1 MSCHFHNIMTYSIT
15 ISITY
20 LGVEVFS
27 MTKYIYAFDE
37 GQKSM
42 KDLLGGKGANLAEMK
57 RLGLPVPDGFTL
69 TTEACIEYLKHDLKL
84 PEALMDQLETQLEAF
99 SQRTGKSFSSN
110 EQLLLVSVRSG
121 AKISMPGM
129 MDTILNLGLND
140 ENVEKLSEKTND
152 CRFAYDCYR
161 RLLQMFGQ
169 VVYNIPM
176 ASFDT
181 YFEEYKQQHSYQNDA
196 DIPAEGLQEIC
207 NYFKEVYL
215 NEVYKP
221 FPQKPL
227 EQLTEAIEA
236 VFKSWDNDRARV
248 YRQLNEIPHDIGTAV
263 NIQEMVFGNS
273 GERSGTG
280 VAFTRNPVTGDA
292 KLFGEYLLNAQ
303 GEDVVAGIRTPK
315 DIETLKNQ
323 MPHVHQQFLEVSQR
337 LETHYKDMQDI
348 EFTIENEQ
356 LYILQTR
363 SGKRTAHAAIHIAVD
378 LVEEG
383 ILTQSEAVMNVEVKS
398 IDQLLHPS
406 FDAQAL
412 QQATI
417 ISKLGL
423 PASPGAASGK
433 IVFSAEEA
441 KIQHEQGERVILM
454 RPETSPEDIEGMI
467 ASEAIVTTH
476 GGMTSHAAVVARGMG
491 KCCVTGCSDLE
502 INVVDKVV
510 KYGTGTLKEG
520 DMISVDGA
528 KGDIYFGEVATMKA
542 ERSHAFEQFMKWSKD
557 IARLDVRMNAETP
570 QDIQAGYQFGATGIG
585 LVRTEHMFFGPERL
599 VEMRRFILSDTRE
612 KRIEALNQIREYQ
625 TEDFE
630 EILRLSGSR
639 PTIIRLLD
647 PPLHEFL
654 PKSEEEKAVVAKQL
668 NVSGRTLTQY
678 IESLEEVNPMLG
690 HRGCRLAIT
699 YPELYIMQTEAII
712 KSALYLKSQGI
723 HCQPEIMIPLV
734 STVSEFTILKNQI
747 NERIETLF
755 EEHGESLHYLI
766 GTMIETPRAC
776 LIAGDLARE
785 CDFFSFGTNDLTQ
798 LTFGF
803 SRDDAGKF
811 IGAYAEQ
818 GILDT
823 DPFQTLDQHGVGQLV
838 KTATEQAKAI
848 NPTIKIGVCGELGG
862 DHKSIQYF
870 NTLDIDYVSCS
881 PFRVS
886 GALLS
891 TAQSEVKGGR
901 LRV

>member
-1 MSCHFHNIMTYSIT
+1 
-15 ISITY
+15 
-20 LGVEVFS
+20 

-69 TTEACIEYLKHDLKL
+69 TTEACIEYLKHGSKV
-84 PEALMDQLETQLEAF
+84 PEALSEQLNSQLAAF
-99 SQRTGKSFSSN
+99 SQRTEKSFSSE

-140 ENVEKLSEKTND
+140 DNVKKLAAKTND
-152 CRFAYDCYR
+152 ARFAYDCYR
-161 RLLQMFGQ
+161 RLLQMFGE
-169 VVYNIPM
+169 VVYGIPM
-176 ASFDT
+176 NAFDT
-181 YFEEYKQQHSYQNDA
+181 YFNAYKTQHEYQNDA

-207 NYFKEVYL
+207 EHFKGVYL
-215 NEVYKP
+215 DEVYKP
-221 FPQKPL
+221 FPQEPFD
-227 EQLTEAIEA
+227 QLTEAIEA

-248 YRQLNEIPHDIGTAV
+248 YRELNEIPHDIGTAV

-280 VAFTRNPVTGDA
+280 VAFTRNPVTGEA

-315 DIETLKNQ
+315 DIESLKDQ
-323 MPHVHQQFLEVSQR
+323 MPHVHQQFVDLSQR

-363 SGKRTAHAAIHIAVD
+363 NGKRTANAAIHIAVD

-383 ILTQSEAVMNVEVKS
+383 VITKEEAVMNVEVKS
-398 IDQLLHPS
+398 IDQLLHPN
-406 FDAQAL
+406 FDKTAL
-412 QQATI
+412 DHASV

-433 IVFSAEEA
+433 IVFSAETA
-441 KIQHEQGERVILM
+441 KIQFEQGESVILM
-454 RPETSPEDIEGMI
+454 RPETSPEDIEGMV

-510 KYGTGTLKEG
+510 NYPGGTLHEG

-528 KGDIYFGEVATMKA
+528 QGDIYVGEVETMKA
-542 ERSHAFEQFMKWSKD
+542 ERSEAFEQFMEWSDGVAK
-557 IARLDVRMNAETP
+557 LDVRMNAETP
-570 QDIQAGYQFGATGIG
+570 QDIQAGYQFGAKGIG

-599 VEMRRFILSDTRE
+599 VEMRRFILSDTQD
-612 KRIEALNQIREYQ
+612 KRIAALNEIKQYQ
-625 TEDFE
+625 RADFE
-630 EILRLSGSR
+630 EILKLSGER

-654 PKSEEEKAVVAKQL
+654 PKSTEEKSSVAGQL
-668 NVSGRTLTQY
+668 NVPVKTLEQY
-678 IESLEEVNPMLG
+678 IENLNEVNPMLG

-699 YPELYIMQTEAII
+699 YPELYVMQVEAIME
-712 KSALYLKSQGI
+712 SALRLKAQGI
-723 HCQPEIMIPLV
+723 DCQPEIMIPLV
-734 STVSEFTILKNQI
+734 STVAEFTTLKTQI
-747 NERIETLF
+747 TERIEVLQK
-755 EEHGESLHYLI
+755 EAGESVNYLI

-776 LIAGDLARE
+776 LIVGDLAKE

-811 IGAYAEQ
+811 IGAYSEQ
-818 GILDT
+818 GIIDI
-823 DPFQTLDQHGVGQLV
+823 DPFQTLDVEGVGQLV
-838 KTATEQAKAI
+838 KVATEQAKAA
-848 NPTIKIGVCGELGG
+848 NPTLKIGVCGELGG

-870 NTLDIDYVSCS
+870 NNLDIDYVSCS
-881 PFRVS
+881 PYRVP

-891 TAQSEVKGGR
+891 TAQSEVEGGR

>member
-1 MSCHFHNIMTYSIT
+1 
-15 ISITY
+15 
-20 LGVEVFS
+20 

-57 RLGLPVPDGFTL
+57 RLGLPVPDGFTI
-69 TTEACIEYLKHDLKL
+69 TTEACIEYLKHGSKV
-84 PEALMDQLETQLEAF
+84 PEALSEQLNSQLAAF
-99 SQRTGKSFSSN
+99 SQRTEKSFSSE

-140 ENVEKLSEKTND
+140 DNVKKLAAKTND
-152 CRFAYDCYR
+152 ARFAYDCYR
-161 RLLQMFGQ
+161 RLLQMFGE
-169 VVYNIPM
+169 VVYGIPM
-176 ASFDT
+176 NAFDT
-181 YFEEYKQQHSYQNDA
+181 YFNAYKTQHEYQNDA

-207 NYFKEVYL
+207 EHFKGVYL
-215 NEVYKP
+215 DEVYKP
-221 FPQKPL
+221 FPQEPFN
-227 EQLTEAIEA
+227 QLTEAIEA

-248 YRQLNEIPHDIGTAV
+248 YRELNEIPHDIGTAV

-280 VAFTRNPVTGDA
+280 VAFTRNPVTGEA

-315 DIETLKNQ
+315 DIESLKDQ
-323 MPHVHQQFLEVSQR
+323 MPHVHQQFVDVSQR

-363 SGKRTAHAAIHIAVD
+363 NGKRTANAAIHIAVD

-383 ILTQSEAVMNVEVKS
+383 VITKEEAVMNVEVKS
-398 IDQLLHPS
+398 IDQLLHPN
-406 FDAQAL
+406 FDKTAL
-412 QQATI
+412 DHASV

-433 IVFSAEEA
+433 IVFSAETA
-441 KIQHEQGERVILM
+441 KIRFEQGESVILM
-454 RPETSPEDIEGMI
+454 RPETSPEDIEGMV

-502 INVVDKVV
+502 INVVDKIVN
-510 KYGTGTLKEG
+510 YPGGTLHEG

-528 KGDIYFGEVATMKA
+528 QGDIYVGEVETMKA
-542 ERSHAFEQFMKWSKD
+542 ERSEAFEQFMEWSDGVAK
-557 IARLDVRMNAETP
+557 LDVRMNAETP
-570 QDIQAGYQFGATGIG
+570 QDIQAGYQFGAKGIG

-599 VEMRRFILSDTRE
+599 VEMRRFILSDTQD
-612 KRIEALNQIREYQ
+612 KRIVALNKIKQYQ
-625 TEDFE
+625 TADFE
-630 EILRLSGSR
+630 EILKLSGER

-654 PKSEEEKAVVAKQL
+654 PKSTEEKSSIAGQL
-668 NVSGRTLTQY
+668 NVPVKTLEQY
-678 IESLEEVNPMLG
+678 IENLNEVNPMLG

-699 YPELYIMQTEAII
+699 YPELYVMQVEAIME
-712 KSALYLKSQGI
+712 SALRLKAQGI
-723 HCQPEIMIPLV
+723 DCQPEIMIPLV
-734 STVSEFTILKNQI
+734 STVAEFTTLKTQI
-747 NERIETLF
+747 TERIEVLQQ
-755 EEHGESLHYLI
+755 EAGESVNYLI

-776 LIAGDLARE
+776 LIAGDLAKE

-811 IGAYAEQ
+811 IGAYSEQ
-818 GILDT
+818 GIIDI
-823 DPFQTLDQHGVGQLV
+823 DPFQTLDIGGVGQLV
-838 KTATEQAKAI
+838 KVATEQAKAA
-848 NPTIKIGVCGELGG
+848 NKTLKIGVCGELGG

-870 NTLDIDYVSCS
+870 NNLDIDYVSCS
-881 PFRVS
+881 PYRVP

-891 TAQSEVKGGR
+891 TAQSEVEGGR

>member
-1 MSCHFHNIMTYSIT
+1 
-15 ISITY
+15 
-20 LGVEVFS
+20 

-69 TTEACIEYLKHDLKL
+69 TTEACIEYLKHGSKV
-84 PEALMDQLETQLEAF
+84 PEALSEQLNSQLAAF
-99 SQRTGKSFSSN
+99 SQRTEKSFSSE

-140 ENVEKLSEKTND
+140 DNVKKLAAKTND
-152 CRFAYDCYR
+152 ARFAYDCYR
-161 RLLQMFGQ
+161 RLLQMFGE
-169 VVYNIPM
+169 VVYGIPM
-176 ASFDT
+176 NAFDT
-181 YFEEYKQQHSYQNDA
+181 YFNAYKTQHEYQNDA

-207 NYFKEVYL
+207 EHFKGVYL
-215 NEVYKP
+215 DEVYKP
-221 FPQKPL
+221 FPQEPFD
-227 EQLTEAIEA
+227 QLTEAIEA

-248 YRQLNEIPHDIGTAV
+248 YRELNEIPHDIGTAV

-280 VAFTRNPVTGDA
+280 VAFTRNPVTGEA

-315 DIETLKNQ
+315 DIESLKDQ
-323 MPHVHQQFLEVSQR
+323 MPHVHQQFVDVSQR

-363 SGKRTAHAAIHIAVD
+363 NGKRTANAAIHIAVD

-383 ILTQSEAVMNVEVKS
+383 VITKEEAVMNVEVKS
-398 IDQLLHPS
+398 IDQLLHPN
-406 FDAQAL
+406 FDKTAL
-412 QQATI
+412 DHASV

-433 IVFSAEEA
+433 IVFSAETA
-441 KIQHEQGERVILM
+441 KIQFEQGESVILM
-454 RPETSPEDIEGMI
+454 RPETSPEDIEGMV

-510 KYGTGTLKEG
+510 NYPGGTLHEG

-528 KGDIYFGEVATMKA
+528 QGDIYVGEVETMKA
-542 ERSHAFEQFMKWSKD
+542 ERSEAFEQFMEWSDGVAK
-557 IARLDVRMNAETP
+557 LDVRMNAETP
-570 QDIQAGYQFGATGIG
+570 QDIQAGYQFGAKGIG

-599 VEMRRFILSDTRE
+599 VEMRRFILSDTQD
-612 KRIEALNQIREYQ
+612 KRIAALNEIKQYQIA
-625 TEDFE
+625 DFE
-630 EILRLSGSR
+630 EILKLSGER

-654 PKSEEEKAVVAKQL
+654 PKSTEEKSSVAGQL
-668 NVSGRTLTQY
+668 HVPVKTLEQY
-678 IESLEEVNPMLG
+678 IENLNEVNPMLG

-699 YPELYIMQTEAII
+699 YPELYVMQVEAIME
-712 KSALYLKSQGI
+712 SALRLKAQGI
-723 HCQPEIMIPLV
+723 DCQPEIMIPLV
-734 STVSEFTILKNQI
+734 STVAEFTTLKTQI
-747 NERIETLF
+747 TERIEVLQQ
-755 EEHGESLHYLI
+755 EAGESVNYLI

-776 LIAGDLARE
+776 LIAGDLAKE

-811 IGAYAEQ
+811 IGAYSEQ
-818 GILDT
+818 GIIDI
-823 DPFQTLDQHGVGQLV
+823 DPFQTLDVEGVGQLV
-838 KTATEQAKAI
+838 KVATEQAKAA
-848 NPTIKIGVCGELGG
+848 NPTLKIGVCGELGG

-870 NTLDIDYVSCS
+870 NNLDIDYVSCS
-881 PFRVS
+881 PYRVP

-891 TAQSEVKGGR
+891 TAQSEVEGGR

>member
-1 MSCHFHNIMTYSIT
+1 
-15 ISITY
+15 
-20 LGVEVFS
+20 

-69 TTEACIEYLKHDLKL
+69 TTEACIEYLKHGSKV
-84 PEALMDQLETQLEAF
+84 PEALSEQLNSQLAAF
-99 SQRTGKSFSSN
+99 SQRTEKSFSSE

-140 ENVEKLSEKTND
+140 DNVKKLAAKTND
-152 CRFAYDCYR
+152 ARFAYDCYR
-161 RLLQMFGQ
+161 RLLQMFGE
-169 VVYNIPM
+169 VVYGIPM
-176 ASFDT
+176 NAFDT
-181 YFEEYKQQHSYQNDA
+181 YFNAYKTQHEYQNDA

-207 NYFKEVYL
+207 EHFKGVYL
-215 NEVYKP
+215 DEVYKP
-221 FPQKPL
+221 FPQEPFD
-227 EQLTEAIEA
+227 QLTEAIEA

-248 YRQLNEIPHDIGTAV
+248 YRELNEIPHDIGTAV

-280 VAFTRNPVTGDA
+280 VAFTRNPVTGEA

-315 DIETLKNQ
+315 DIESLKDQ
-323 MPHVHQQFLEVSQR
+323 MPHVHQQFVDVSQR

-363 SGKRTAHAAIHIAVD
+363 NGKRTANAAIHIAVD

-383 ILTQSEAVMNVEVKS
+383 VITKEEAVMNVEVKS
-398 IDQLLHPS
+398 IDQLLHPN
-406 FDAQAL
+406 FDKTAL
-412 QQATI
+412 DHASV

-433 IVFSAEEA
+433 IVFSAETA
-441 KIQHEQGERVILM
+441 KIQFEQGESVILM
-454 RPETSPEDIEGMI
+454 RPETSPEDIEGMV

-510 KYGTGTLKEG
+510 NYPGGTLHEG

-528 KGDIYFGEVATMKA
+528 QGDIYVGEVETMKA
-542 ERSHAFEQFMKWSKD
+542 ERSEAFEQFMEWSDGVAK
-557 IARLDVRMNAETP
+557 LDVRMNAETP
-570 QDIQAGYQFGATGIG
+570 QDIQAGYQFGAKGIG

-599 VEMRRFILSDTRE
+599 VEMRRFILSDTQD
-612 KRIEALNQIREYQ
+612 KRIAALNEIKQYQ
-625 TEDFE
+625 TADFE
-630 EILRLSGSR
+630 EILKLSGER

-654 PKSEEEKAVVAKQL
+654 PKSAEEKSSFAGQL
-668 NVSGRTLTQY
+668 NVPVKTLEQY
-678 IESLEEVNPMLG
+678 IENLNEVNPMLG

-699 YPELYIMQTEAII
+699 YPELYVMQVEAIME
-712 KSALYLKSQGI
+712 SALRLKAQGI
-723 HCQPEIMIPLV
+723 DCQPEIMIPLV
-734 STVSEFTILKNQI
+734 STVAEFTTLKTQI
-747 NERIETLF
+747 TERIEVLQQ
-755 EEHGESLHYLI
+755 EAGESVNYLI

-776 LIAGDLARE
+776 LIAGDLAKE

-811 IGAYAEQ
+811 IGAYSEQ
-818 GILDT
+818 GIIDI
-823 DPFQTLDQHGVGQLV
+823 DPFQTLDVEGVGQLV
-838 KTATEQAKAI
+838 KVATEQAKAA
-848 NPTIKIGVCGELGG
+848 NPTLKIGVCGELGG

-870 NTLDIDYVSCS
+870 NNLDIDYVSCS
-881 PFRVS
+881 PYRVP

-891 TAQSEVKGGR
+891 TAQSEVEGGR

>member
-1 MSCHFHNIMTYSIT
+1 
-15 ISITY
+15 
-20 LGVEVFS
+20 

-69 TTEACIEYLKHDLKL
+69 TTEACIEYLKHGSKV
-84 PEALMDQLETQLEAF
+84 PEVLSEQLNSQLAAF
-99 SQRTGKSFSSN
+99 SQRTEKSFSSE

-140 ENVEKLSEKTND
+140 DNVKKLAAKTND
-152 CRFAYDCYR
+152 ARFAYDCYR
-161 RLLQMFGQ
+161 RLLQMFGE
-169 VVYNIPM
+169 VVYGIPM
-176 ASFDT
+176 NAFDT
-181 YFEEYKQQHSYQNDA
+181 YFNAYKTQHEYQNDA

-207 NYFKEVYL
+207 EHFKGVYL
-215 NEVYKP
+215 DEVYKP
-221 FPQKPL
+221 FPQEPFD
-227 EQLTEAIEA
+227 QLTEAIEA

-248 YRQLNEIPHDIGTAV
+248 YRELNEIPHDIGTAV

-280 VAFTRNPVTGDA
+280 VAFTRNPVTGEA

-315 DIETLKNQ
+315 DIESLKDQ
-323 MPHVHQQFLEVSQR
+323 MPHVHQQFVDVSQR

-363 SGKRTAHAAIHIAVD
+363 NGKRTANAAIHIAVD

-383 ILTQSEAVMNVEVKS
+383 VITKEEAVMNVEVKS
-398 IDQLLHPS
+398 IDQLLHPN
-406 FDAQAL
+406 FDKTAL
-412 QQATI
+412 DHASV

-433 IVFSAEEA
+433 IVFSAETA
-441 KIQHEQGERVILM
+441 KIRFEQGESVILM
-454 RPETSPEDIEGMI
+454 RPETSPEDIEGMV

-510 KYGTGTLKEG
+510 NYPGGTLHEG

-528 KGDIYFGEVATMKA
+528 QGDIYVGEVETMKA
-542 ERSHAFEQFMKWSKD
+542 ERSEAFEQFMEWSDGVAK
-557 IARLDVRMNAETP
+557 LDVRMNAETP
-570 QDIQAGYQFGATGIG
+570 QDIQAGYQFGAKGIG

-599 VEMRRFILSDTRE
+599 VEMRRFILSDTQD
-612 KRIEALNQIREYQ
+612 KRIAALNEIKRYQ
-625 TEDFE
+625 TADFE
-630 EILRLSGSR
+630 EILKLSGER

-654 PKSEEEKAVVAKQL
+654 PKSTEEKSSVAGQL
-668 NVSGRTLTQY
+668 NVPVKTLEQY
-678 IESLEEVNPMLG
+678 IENLNEVNPMLG

-699 YPELYIMQTEAII
+699 YPELYVMQVEAIME
-712 KSALYLKSQGI
+712 SALRLKAQGI
-723 HCQPEIMIPLV
+723 DCQPEIMIPLV
-734 STVSEFTILKNQI
+734 STVAEFTTLKTQI
-747 NERIETLF
+747 TERIEVLQQ
-755 EEHGESLHYLI
+755 EAGESVNYLI

-776 LIAGDLARE
+776 LIAGDLAKE

-811 IGAYAEQ
+811 IGAYSEQ
-818 GILDT
+818 GIIDI
-823 DPFQTLDQHGVGQLV
+823 DPFQTLDVEGVGQLV
-838 KTATEQAKAI
+838 KVATEQAKAA
-848 NPTIKIGVCGELGG
+848 NPTLKIGVCGELGG

-870 NTLDIDYVSCS
+870 NNLDIDYVSCS
-881 PFRVS
+881 PYRVP

-891 TAQSEVKGGR
+891 TAQSEVEGGR

>member
-1 MSCHFHNIMTYSIT
+1 
-15 ISITY
+15 
-20 LGVEVFS
+20 

-69 TTEACIEYLKHDLKL
+69 TTEACIEYLKHGSKV
-84 PEALMDQLETQLEAF
+84 PEALSEQLNSQLAAF
-99 SQRTGKSFSSN
+99 SQRTEKSFSSE

-140 ENVEKLSEKTND
+140 DNVKKLAAKTND
-152 CRFAYDCYR
+152 ARFAYDCYR
-161 RLLQMFGQ
+161 RLLQMFGE
-169 VVYNIPM
+169 VVYGIPM
-176 ASFDT
+176 NAFDT
-181 YFEEYKQQHSYQNDA
+181 YFNAYKTQHEYQNDA

-207 NYFKEVYL
+207 EHFKGVYL
-215 NEVYKP
+215 DEVYKP
-221 FPQKPL
+221 FPQEPFD
-227 EQLTEAIEA
+227 QLTEAIEA

-248 YRQLNEIPHDIGTAV
+248 YRELNEIPHDIGTAV

-280 VAFTRNPVTGDA
+280 VAFTRNPVTGEA

-315 DIETLKNQ
+315 DIESLKDQ
-323 MPHVHQQFLEVSQR
+323 MPHVHQQFVDVSQR

-363 SGKRTAHAAIHIAVD
+363 NGKRTANAAIHIAVD

-383 ILTQSEAVMNVEVKS
+383 VITKEEAVMNVEVKS
-398 IDQLLHPS
+398 IDQLLHPN
-406 FDAQAL
+406 FDKTAL
-412 QQATI
+412 DHASV

-433 IVFSAEEA
+433 IVFSAETA
-441 KIQHEQGERVILM
+441 KIQFEQGESVILM
-454 RPETSPEDIEGMI
+454 RPETSPEDIEGMV

-510 KYGTGTLKEG
+510 NYPGGTLHEG

-528 KGDIYFGEVATMKA
+528 QGDIYVGEVETMKA
-542 ERSHAFEQFMKWSKD
+542 ERSEAFEQFMEWSDGVAK
-557 IARLDVRMNAETP
+557 LDVRMNAETP
-570 QDIQAGYQFGATGIG
+570 QDIQAGYQFGAKGIG

-599 VEMRRFILSDTRE
+599 VEMRRFILSDTQD
-612 KRIEALNQIREYQ
+612 KRIAALNEIKRYQ
-625 TEDFE
+625 TADFE
-630 EILRLSGSR
+630 EILKLSGER

-654 PKSEEEKAVVAKQL
+654 PKSTEEKSSVAGQL
-668 NVSGRTLTQY
+668 NVPVKTLEQY
-678 IESLEEVNPMLG
+678 IENLNEVNPMLG

-699 YPELYIMQTEAII
+699 YPELYVMQVEAIME
-712 KSALYLKSQGI
+712 SALRLKAQGI
-723 HCQPEIMIPLV
+723 DCQPEIMIPLI
-734 STVSEFTILKNQI
+734 STVAEFTTLKTQI
-747 NERIETLF
+747 TERIEVLQQ
-755 EEHGESLHYLI
+755 EAGESVNYLI

-776 LIAGDLARE
+776 LIAGDLAKE

-811 IGAYAEQ
+811 IGAYSEQ
-818 GILDT
+818 GIIDI
-823 DPFQTLDQHGVGQLV
+823 DPFQTLDVEGVGQLV
-838 KTATEQAKAI
+838 KVATEQAKAA
-848 NPTIKIGVCGELGG
+848 NPTLKIGVCGELGG

-870 NTLDIDYVSCS
+870 NNLDIDYVSCS
-881 PFRVS
+881 PYRVP

-891 TAQSEVKGGR
+891 TAQSEVEGGR

>member
-1 MSCHFHNIMTYSIT
+1 
-15 ISITY
+15 
-20 LGVEVFS
+20 

-57 RLGLPVPDGFTL
+57 RLGLPVPDGFTI
-69 TTEACIEYLKHDLKL
+69 TTEACIEYLKHGSKV
-84 PEALMDQLETQLEAF
+84 PEALSEQLNSQLAAF
-99 SQRTGKSFSSN
+99 SQRTEKSFSSE

-140 ENVEKLSEKTND
+140 DNVKKLTAKTKD
-152 CRFAYDCYR
+152 ARFAYDCYR
-161 RLLQMFGQ
+161 RLLQMFGE
-169 VVYNIPM
+169 VVYGIPM
-176 ASFDT
+176 NAFDT
-181 YFEEYKQQHSYQNDA
+181 YFNAYKTQHEYQNDA

-207 NYFKEVYL
+207 EHFKGVYL
-215 NEVYKP
+215 DEVYKP
-221 FPQKPL
+221 FPQEPFN
-227 EQLTEAIEA
+227 QLTEAIEA

-248 YRQLNEIPHDIGTAV
+248 YRELNEIPHDIGTAV

-280 VAFTRNPVTGDA
+280 VAFTRNPVTGEA

-315 DIETLKNQ
+315 DIESLKDQ
-323 MPHVHQQFLEVSQR
+323 MPHVHQQFVDVSQR

-363 SGKRTAHAAIHIAVD
+363 NGKRTANAAIHIAVD

-383 ILTQSEAVMNVEVKS
+383 VITKEEAVMNVEVKS
-398 IDQLLHPS
+398 IDQLLHPN
-406 FDAQAL
+406 FDKTAL
-412 QQATI
+412 EHASV

-423 PASPGAASGK
+423 PTSPGAASGK
-433 IVFSAEEA
+433 IVFSAETA
-441 KIQHEQGERVILM
+441 KMQFEQGESVILM
-454 RPETSPEDIEGMI
+454 RPETSPEDIEGMV

-502 INVVDKVV
+502 INVVDKIVN
-510 KYGTGTLKEG
+510 YPGGTLHEG

-528 KGDIYFGEVATMKA
+528 QGDIYVGEVETMKA
-542 ERSHAFEQFMKWSKD
+542 ERSEAFEQFMEWSDGVAK
-557 IARLDVRMNAETP
+557 LDVRMNAETP
-570 QDIQAGYQFGATGIG
+570 QDIQAGYQFGAKGIG

-599 VEMRRFILSDTRE
+599 VEMRRFILSDTQD
-612 KRIEALNQIREYQ
+612 KRIVALNKIKQYQ
-625 TEDFE
+625 TADFE
-630 EILRLSGSR
+630 EILKLSGER

-654 PKSEEEKAVVAKQL
+654 PKSTEEKSSVARQL
-668 NVSGRTLTQY
+668 NVPVKTLEQY
-678 IESLEEVNPMLG
+678 IENLNEVNPMLG

-699 YPELYIMQTEAII
+699 YPELYVMQVEAIME
-712 KSALYLKSQGI
+712 SALKLKAQGI
-723 HCQPEIMIPLV
+723 DCQPEIMIPLV
-734 STVSEFTILKNQI
+734 STVAEFTTLKTQI
-747 NERIETLF
+747 TERIEVLQQ
-755 EEHGESLHYLI
+755 EAGESVNYLI

-776 LIAGDLARE
+776 LIAGDLAKE

-811 IGAYAEQ
+811 IGAYSEQ
-818 GILDT
+818 GIIDI
-823 DPFQTLDQHGVGQLV
+823 DPFQTLDIEGVGQLV
-838 KTATEQAKAI
+838 KVATEQAKAA
-848 NPTIKIGVCGELGG
+848 NPTLKIGVCGELGG

-870 NTLDIDYVSCS
+870 NNLDIDYVSCS
-881 PFRVS
+881 PYRVP

-891 TAQSEVKGGR
+891 TAQSEVEGGR

>member
-1 MSCHFHNIMTYSIT
+1 
-15 ISITY
+15 
-20 LGVEVFS
+20 

-69 TTEACIEYLKHDLKL
+69 TTEACIEYLKHGSKV
-84 PEALMDQLETQLEAF
+84 PEALSEQLNSQLAAF
-99 SQRTGKSFSSN
+99 SQRTEKSFSSE

-140 ENVEKLSEKTND
+140 DNVKKLAAKTND
-152 CRFAYDCYR
+152 ARFAYDCYR
-161 RLLQMFGQ
+161 RLLQMFGE
-169 VVYNIPM
+169 VVYGIPM
-176 ASFDT
+176 NAFDT
-181 YFEEYKQQHSYQNDA
+181 YFNAYKTQHEYKNDA

-207 NYFKEVYL
+207 EHFKGVYL
-215 NEVYKP
+215 DEVYKP
-221 FPQKPL
+221 FPQEPFD
-227 EQLTEAIEA
+227 QLTEAIEA

-248 YRQLNEIPHDIGTAV
+248 YRELNEIPHDIGTAV

-280 VAFTRNPVTGDA
+280 VAFTRNPVTGEA

-315 DIETLKNQ
+315 DIESLKDQ
-323 MPHVHQQFLEVSQR
+323 MPHVHQQFVDVSQR

-363 SGKRTAHAAIHIAVD
+363 NGKRTANAAIHIAVD

-383 ILTQSEAVMNVEVKS
+383 VITKEEAVMNVEVKS
-398 IDQLLHPS
+398 IDQLLHPN
-406 FDAQAL
+406 FDKTAL
-412 QQATI
+412 DHASV

-433 IVFSAEEA
+433 IVFSAETA
-441 KIQHEQGERVILM
+441 KIQFEQGESVILM
-454 RPETSPEDIEGMI
+454 RPETSPEDIEGMV

-502 INVVDKVV
+502 INVVNKVV
-510 KYGTGTLKEG
+510 NYPGGTLHEG

-528 KGDIYFGEVATMKA
+528 QGDIYVGEVETMKA
-542 ERSHAFEQFMKWSKD
+542 ERSEAFEQFMEWSDGVAK
-557 IARLDVRMNAETP
+557 LDVRMNAETP
-570 QDIQAGYQFGATGIG
+570 QDIQAGYQFGAKGIG

-599 VEMRRFILSDTRE
+599 VEMRRFILSDTQD
-612 KRIEALNQIREYQ
+612 KRIAALNEIKQYQ
-625 TEDFE
+625 TADFE
-630 EILRLSGSR
+630 EILKLSGER

-654 PKSEEEKAVVAKQL
+654 PKSTEEKSSVAGQL
-668 NVSGRTLTQY
+668 NVPVKTLEQY
-678 IESLEEVNPMLG
+678 IENLNEVNPMLG

-699 YPELYIMQTEAII
+699 YPELYVMQVEAIME
-712 KSALYLKSQGI
+712 SALRLKAQGI
-723 HCQPEIMIPLV
+723 DCQPEIMIPLV
-734 STVSEFTILKNQI
+734 STVAEFTTLKTQI
-747 NERIETLF
+747 TERIEVLQQ
-755 EEHGESLHYLI
+755 EAGEPVNYLI

-776 LIAGDLARE
+776 LIAGDLAKE

-811 IGAYAEQ
+811 IGAYSEQ
-818 GILDT
+818 GIIDI
-823 DPFQTLDQHGVGQLV
+823 DPFQTLDVEGVGQLV
-838 KTATEQAKAI
+838 KVATEQAKAA
-848 NPTIKIGVCGELGG
+848 NPTLKIGVCGELGG

-870 NTLDIDYVSCS
+870 NNLDIDYVSCS
-881 PFRVS
+881 PYRVP

-891 TAQSEVKGGR
+891 TAQSEVEGGR

>member
-1 MSCHFHNIMTYSIT
+1 
-15 ISITY
+15 
-20 LGVEVFS
+20 

-57 RLGLPVPDGFTL
+57 RLGLPVPDGFTI
-69 TTEACIEYLKHDLKL
+69 TTEACIEYLKHGSKV
-84 PEALMDQLETQLEAF
+84 PEALSEQLNSQLAAF
-99 SQRTGKSFSSN
+99 SQRTEKSFSSE

-140 ENVEKLSEKTND
+140 DNVKKLTAKTKD
-152 CRFAYDCYR
+152 ARFAYDCYR
-161 RLLQMFGQ
+161 RLLQMFGE
-169 VVYNIPM
+169 VVYGIPM
-176 ASFDT
+176 NAFDT
-181 YFEEYKQQHSYQNDA
+181 YFNAYKTQHEYQNDA

-207 NYFKEVYL
+207 EHFKGVYL
-215 NEVYKP
+215 DEVYKP
-221 FPQKPL
+221 FPQEPFN
-227 EQLTEAIEA
+227 QLTEAIEA

-248 YRQLNEIPHDIGTAV
+248 YRELNEIPHDIGTAV

-280 VAFTRNPVTGDA
+280 VAFTRNPVTGEA

-315 DIETLKNQ
+315 YIESLKDQ
-323 MPHVHQQFLEVSQR
+323 MPHVHQQFVDVSQR

-363 SGKRTAHAAIHIAVD
+363 NGKRTANAAIHIAVD

-383 ILTQSEAVMNVEVKS
+383 VITKEEAVMNVEVKS
-398 IDQLLHPS
+398 IDQLLHPN
-406 FDAQAL
+406 FDKTAL
-412 QQATI
+412 EHASV

-433 IVFSAEEA
+433 IVFSAETA
-441 KIQHEQGERVILM
+441 KMRFEQGESVILM
-454 RPETSPEDIEGMI
+454 RPETSPEDIEGMV

-502 INVVDKVV
+502 INVVDKIVN
-510 KYGTGTLKEG
+510 YPGGTLHEG

-528 KGDIYFGEVATMKA
+528 QGDIYVGEVETMKA
-542 ERSHAFEQFMKWSKD
+542 ERSEAFEQFMEWSDGVAK
-557 IARLDVRMNAETP
+557 LDVRMNAETP
-570 QDIQAGYQFGATGIG
+570 QDIQAGYQFGAKGIG

-599 VEMRRFILSDTRE
+599 VEMRRFILSDTQD
-612 KRIEALNQIREYQ
+612 KRIVALNKIKQYQ
-625 TEDFE
+625 TADFE
-630 EILRLSGSR
+630 EILKLSGER

-654 PKSEEEKAVVAKQL
+654 PKSTEEKSSVARQL
-668 NVSGRTLTQY
+668 NVPVKTLEQY
-678 IESLEEVNPMLG
+678 IENLNEVNPMLG

-699 YPELYIMQTEAII
+699 YPELYVMQVEAIME
-712 KSALYLKSQGI
+712 SALRLKAQGI
-723 HCQPEIMIPLV
+723 DCQPEIMIPLV
-734 STVSEFTILKNQI
+734 STVAEFTTLKTQI
-747 NERIETLF
+747 TERIEVLQQ
-755 EEHGESLHYLI
+755 EAGESVNYLI

-776 LIAGDLARE
+776 LIAGDLAKE

-798 LTFGF
+798 LIFGF

-811 IGAYAEQ
+811 IGAYSEQ
-818 GILDT
+818 GIIDI
-823 DPFQTLDQHGVGQLV
+823 DPFQTLDIEGVGQLV
-838 KTATEQAKAI
+838 KVATEQAKAA
-848 NPTIKIGVCGELGG
+848 NPTLKIGVCGELGG

-870 NTLDIDYVSCS
+870 NNLDIDYVSCS
-881 PFRVS
+881 PYRVP

-891 TAQSEVKGGR
+891 TAQSEVEGGR

>member
-1 MSCHFHNIMTYSIT
+1 
-15 ISITY
+15 
-20 LGVEVFS
+20 

-69 TTEACIEYLKHDLKL
+69 TTEACIEYLKHGSKV
-84 PEALMDQLETQLEAF
+84 PEALSEQLNSQLAAF
-99 SQRTGKSFSSN
+99 SQRTEKSFSSE

-140 ENVEKLSEKTND
+140 DNVKKLAAKTND
-152 CRFAYDCYR
+152 ARFAYDCYR
-161 RLLQMFGQ
+161 RLLQMFGE
-169 VVYNIPM
+169 VVYGIPM
-176 ASFDT
+176 NAFDT
-181 YFEEYKQQHSYQNDA
+181 YFNAYKTQHEYQNDA

-207 NYFKEVYL
+207 EHFKGVYL
-215 NEVYKP
+215 DEVYKP
-221 FPQKPL
+221 FPQEPFD
-227 EQLTEAIEA
+227 QLTEAIEA

-248 YRQLNEIPHDIGTAV
+248 YRELNEIPHDIGTAV

-280 VAFTRNPVTGDA
+280 VAFTRNPVTGEA

-315 DIETLKNQ
+315 DIESLKDQ
-323 MPHVHQQFLEVSQR
+323 MPHVHQQFVDVSQR

-363 SGKRTAHAAIHIAVD
+363 NGKRTANAAIHIAVD

-383 ILTQSEAVMNVEVKS
+383 VITKEEAVMNVEVKS
-398 IDQLLHPS
+398 IDQLLHPN
-406 FDAQAL
+406 FDKTAL
-412 QQATI
+412 DHASV

-433 IVFSAEEA
+433 IVFSAETA
-441 KIQHEQGERVILM
+441 KIQFEQGESVILM
-454 RPETSPEDIEGMI
+454 RPETSPEDIEGMV

-510 KYGTGTLKEG
+510 NYPGGTLHEG

-528 KGDIYFGEVATMKA
+528 QGDIYVGEVETMKA
-542 ERSHAFEQFMKWSKD
+542 ERSEAFEQFMEWSDGVAK
-557 IARLDVRMNAETP
+557 LDVRMNAETP
-570 QDIQAGYQFGATGIG
+570 QDIQAGYQFGAKGIG

-599 VEMRRFILSDTRE
+599 VEMRRFILSDTQD
-612 KRIEALNQIREYQ
+612 KRIAALNEIKRYQ
-625 TEDFE
+625 TADFE
-630 EILRLSGSR
+630 EILKLSGER

-654 PKSEEEKAVVAKQL
+654 PKSTEEKSSVAGQL
-668 NVSGRTLTQY
+668 NVPVKTLEQY
-678 IESLEEVNPMLG
+678 IENLNEVNPMLG

-699 YPELYIMQTEAII
+699 YPELYVMQVEAIME
-712 KSALYLKSQGI
+712 SALRLKAQGI
-723 HCQPEIMIPLV
+723 DCQPEIMIPLV
-734 STVSEFTILKNQI
+734 STVAEFTTLKTQI
-747 NERIETLF
+747 TERIEVLQQ
-755 EEHGESLHYLI
+755 EAGESVNHLI

-776 LIAGDLARE
+776 LIAGDLAKE

-811 IGAYAEQ
+811 IGAYSEQ
-818 GILDT
+818 GIIDI
-823 DPFQTLDQHGVGQLV
+823 DPFQTLDVEGVGQLV
-838 KTATEQAKAI
+838 KVATEQAKAA
-848 NPTIKIGVCGELGG
+848 NPTLKIGVCGELGG

-870 NTLDIDYVSCS
+870 NNLDIDYVSCS
-881 PFRVS
+881 PYRVP

-891 TAQSEVKGGR
+891 TAQSEVEGGR

>member
-1 MSCHFHNIMTYSIT
+1 
-15 ISITY
+15 
-20 LGVEVFS
+20 

-69 TTEACIEYLKHDLKL
+69 TTEACIEYLKHGSKV
-84 PEALMDQLETQLEAF
+84 PEALSEQLNSQLAAF
-99 SQRTGKSFSSN
+99 SQRIEKSFSSE

-140 ENVEKLSEKTND
+140 DNVKKLAAKTND
-152 CRFAYDCYR
+152 ARFAYDCYR
-161 RLLQMFGQ
+161 RLLQMFGE
-169 VVYNIPM
+169 VVYGIPM
-176 ASFDT
+176 NAFDT
-181 YFEEYKQQHSYQNDA
+181 YFNAYKTQYEYQNDA

-207 NYFKEVYL
+207 EHFKGVYL
-215 NEVYKP
+215 DEVYKP
-221 FPQKPL
+221 FPQEPFD
-227 EQLTEAIEA
+227 QLTEAIEA

-248 YRQLNEIPHDIGTAV
+248 YRELNEIPHDIGTAV

-280 VAFTRNPVTGDA
+280 VAFTRNPVTGEA

-315 DIETLKNQ
+315 DIESLKDQ
-323 MPHVHQQFLEVSQR
+323 MPHVHQQFVDVSQR
-337 LETHYKDMQDI
+337 LEKHYKDMQDI

-363 SGKRTAHAAIHIAVD
+363 NGKRTANAAIHIAVD

-383 ILTQSEAVMNVEVKS
+383 VITKEEAVMNVEVKS
-398 IDQLLHPS
+398 IDQLLHPN
-406 FDAQAL
+406 FDKTAL
-412 QQATI
+412 EHASV

-433 IVFSAEEA
+433 IVFSAETA
-441 KIQHEQGERVILM
+441 KIQFEQGESVILM
-454 RPETSPEDIEGMI
+454 RPETSPEDIEGMV

-510 KYGTGTLKEG
+510 NYPGGTLHEG

-528 KGDIYFGEVATMKA
+528 QGDIYVGEVETMKA
-542 ERSHAFEQFMKWSKD
+542 ERSEAFEQFMEWSDGVAK
-557 IARLDVRMNAETP
+557 LDVRMNAETP
-570 QDIQAGYQFGATGIG
+570 QDIQSGYQFGAKGIG

-599 VEMRRFILSDTRE
+599 VEMRRFILSDTQD
-612 KRIEALNQIREYQ
+612 KRIAALNEIKQYQ
-625 TEDFE
+625 TADFE
-630 EILRLSGSR
+630 EILKLSGER

-654 PKSEEEKAVVAKQL
+654 PKSAEEKSSVAGQL
-668 NVSGRTLTQY
+668 NVPVKTLEQY
-678 IESLEEVNPMLG
+678 IENLNEVNPMLG

-699 YPELYIMQTEAII
+699 YPELYVMQVEAIME
-712 KSALYLKSQGI
+712 SALRLKAQGI
-723 HCQPEIMIPLV
+723 DCQPEIMIPLV
-734 STVSEFTILKNQI
+734 STVAEFTTLKTQI
-747 NERIETLF
+747 TERIEVLQQ
-755 EEHGESLHYLI
+755 EAGESVNYLI

-776 LIAGDLARE
+776 LIAGDLAKE

-811 IGAYAEQ
+811 IGAYSEQ
-818 GILDT
+818 GILDI
-823 DPFQTLDQHGVGQLV
+823 DPFQTLDVEGVGQLV
-838 KTATEQAKAI
+838 KVATEQAKAA
-848 NPTIKIGVCGELGG
+848 NPTLKIGVCGELGG

-870 NTLDIDYVSCS
+870 NNLDIDYVSCS
-881 PFRVS
+881 PYRVP

-891 TAQSEVKGGR
+891 TAQSEVEGGR